1 MGFKISPSD
10 RVSIV
15 GKTGS
20 GKTYLAR
27 RLLAGMA
34 REAKK
39 LPFYYPIIILDNK
52 GRLET
57 FRGFG
62 KRIRKLKALRQA
74 LVSSTPIITYSPE
87 EGEQN
92 EKYYTGFF
100 DFLYNLNMPMLVYV
114 DELALVGTGNDMPE
128 SYEKFMKQGRERMQS
143 LWAATQNPVFVA
155 HDFFSNADHF
165 FIFDLLLETDRNK
178 MAAFAGAPVKERP
191 EEKHGFWYFST
202 NSRNPEYFSN
212 KLDTN
217 KLMKENE
224 TRNLNEDEGGQ
235 LSVKTKWIMSIL
247 VLGLVMVFVLPLWKK
262 AFQFMGEKIPA
273 TAPIANFTQEA

>member
-1 MGFKISPSD
+1 MFKISPSD

-27 RLLAGMA
+27 RLLSGMA
-34 REAKK
+34 LEAKK
-39 LPFYYPIIILDNK
+39 LPFYYPVIILDNK
-52 GRLET
+52 GHMET

-62 KRIRKLKALRQA
+62 KRIRRLKNLKGA
-74 LVSSTPIITYSPE
+74 LVSSVPIITYTPDE
-87 EGEQN
+87 TEQN

-100 DFLYNLNMPMLVYV
+100 DFLYKLNMPMLVYV
-114 DELALVGTGNDMPE
+114 DELALVGKGNDMPE

-165 FIFDLLLETDRNK
+165 FIFDLMLETDRNK
-178 MAAFAGAPVKERP
+178 MASFAGAPVKERP
-191 EEKHGFWYFST
+191 DDKHGYFYFST
-202 NSRNPEYFSN
+202 DSRNPDYFTN
-212 KLDTN
+212 QLDKN
-217 KLMKENE
+217 RLLRENVN
-224 TRNLNEDEGGQ
+224 RNLIEEEGGH

-262 AFQFMGEKIPA
+262 AFQFVGEKIPM
-273 TAPIANFTQEA
+273 TAPIAAYTQEA

>member
-1 MGFKISPSD
+1 MSFKISPSD

-27 RLLAGMA
+27 RLLSNMA
-34 REAKK
+34 LEAKK
-39 LPFYYPIIILDNK
+39 LPFYYPVIILDNK
-52 GRLET
+52 GHMET

-62 KRIRKLKALRQA
+62 KRIRRLKKLKDA
-74 LVSSTPIITYSPE
+74 LVSSVPIITYTPDE
-87 EGEQN
+87 TEQN

-100 DFLYNLNMPMLVYV
+100 DFLYKLNVPMLVYV

-128 SYEKFMKQGRERMQS
+128 SYEKFMKQGRERMQA

-165 FIFDLLLETDRNK
+165 FIFDLMLESDRNK
-178 MAAFAGAPVKERP
+178 MAAFAGSPVKERP
-191 EEKHGFWYFST
+191 EDKHGYFYFST
-202 NSRNPEYFSN
+202 DARNPEYFSN
-212 KLDTN
+212 QLDKN
-217 KLMKENE
+217 KLFKENE
-224 TRNLNEDEGGQ
+224 IRNLIEEEGGRF
-235 LSVKTKWIMSIL
+235 SVKTKWIMSIL

-262 AFQFMGEKIPA
+262 AFQFVGEKIPA
-273 TAPIANFTQEA
+273 TAPIAAYTQEA